1 MSLSTSI
8 CDHQDFSFPTHSPGT
23 SAPQQLMLFRLQ
35 DSFLYLPSKHKVF
48 ICKSIC
54 SCASKLRWHKSCSQ
68 AGFLHYDCL
77 PCSAISLSKHSPTA
91 VFSFLDSRLSS
102 LRLLSLPSISLLF
115 SFLKENGKDAI
126 LLACCPTSHHS
137 SALLFCC
144 CKCKNYH
151 LVSSNPSR
159 HLHDSCS
166 YTKLLQKTVK
176 EKSGIKLVLEVS

>member
-8 CDHQDFSFPTHSPGT
+8 CDHQDFSFPTHSPGP

-77 PCSAISLSKHSPTA
+77 PCSAISLSKHQSYSCLFIPWQSFVKLASPFSAQYLTA
-91 VFSFLDSRLSS
+91 FLFSKRKWKRCNSPC
-102 LRLLSLPSISLLF
+102 LLSNLPPQLCTTLLLLRMQKFSPGLFKTPSWFLFLYKIATKNSEREEWNKTGPWSIV
-115 SFLKENGKDAI
+115 E
-126 LLACCPTSHHS
+126 T
-137 SALLFCC
+137 
-144 CKCKNYH
+144 
-151 LVSSNPSR
+151 
-159 HLHDSCS
+159 
-166 YTKLLQKTVK
+166 
-176 EKSGIKLVLEVS
+176 

>member
-8 CDHQDFSFPTHSPGT
+8 CDHQDFSFPTHSPGP

-77 PCSAISLSKHSPTA
+77 PCSAISLSKHQSYSCLFIPWQSFVKLASPFSAQYLTA
-91 VFSFLDSRLSS
+91 FLFSKRKWKRCNSPC
-102 LRLLSLPSISLLF
+102 LLSNLPPQLCTTLL
-115 SFLKENGKDAI
+115 
-126 LLACCPTSHHS
+126 LL
-137 SALLFCC
+137 
-144 CKCKNYH
+144 

-176 EKSGIKLVLEVS
+176 EKSGIKLVLEAS